1 MKEIMTVVYKDVLK
15 DTDRTCMANNM
26 VFTKLW
32 YTPML
37 ECFMLIENIVVEEYL
52 IIGKMWI
59 SKKIGYKAV
68 VRFHIICTFFFMA
81 FLYFINFLQ

>member
-1 MKEIMTVVYKDVLK
+1 MTVVYKAVLK

-37 ECFMLIENIVVEEYL
+37 ECFMLIENVVVEEYL

-59 SKKIGYKAV
+59 SKKQVTKQHV
-68 VRFHIICTFFFMA
+68 QFNFNFEKN
-81 FLYFINFLQ
+81 YFYVKKNGGVYTTKS